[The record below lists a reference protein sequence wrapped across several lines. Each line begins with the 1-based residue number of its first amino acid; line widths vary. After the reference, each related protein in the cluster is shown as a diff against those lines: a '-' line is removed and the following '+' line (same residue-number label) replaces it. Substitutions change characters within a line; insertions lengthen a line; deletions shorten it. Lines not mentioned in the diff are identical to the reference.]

1 MTRGISGS
9 SSRMPVRTLESQCR
23 EPRSG
28 LKFGVEGV
36 RVGRPD
42 TVWMAGDMIGRDA
55 AMIPNMGTRHVRV
68 DLLTSKCVEFAGSYS
83 YSSFVRT
90 DRRITTLI

>member
-1 MTRGISGS
+1 
-9 SSRMPVRTLESQCR
+9 
-23 EPRSG
+23 
-28 LKFGVEGV
+28 
-36 RVGRPD
+36 
-42 TVWMAGDMIGRDA
+42 MAGDIIGRDA

-90 DRRITTLI
+90 DRRIITLI